1 MTTNKGE
8 KIMKASR
15 QKLVGIVALTLSS
28 SLIVPIYSSSAAVIA
43 SKSLTKNKITLNMY
57 QYESNPGQP
66 EALASIAKNF
76 TKKYPNITVKI
87 ETKAY
92 ADYSKTLSLRA
103 RSSNAPDIMEI
114 PQGQVGAVPL
124 SKAGL
129 IQNLD
134 NYSKLYGW
142 DKKLGGGLAS
152 NSVTAD
158 LKSYGSGTLR
168 AVPLSGQVV
177 GVFYNKKLAA
187 EYGLSVPFASLADFE
202 AGMAKI
208 KAMGKKDPL
217 IMGSAKYGMHTHNM
231 GVMLGSYT
239 SKASKIQ
246 DWIFGASTANINT
259 KENREALETMQR
271 WTKLGY
277 TNDQP
282 NALGY
287 EDAVA
292 KFYKGDGVFF
302 LTGSWLTSGVQKELG
317 DNGGFFLLPRA
328 KSGTPFAGTG
338 SVGTAMGISSK
349 SKYPNEAAAFIDFL
363 AGGNSATILD
373 GAGWTILAGKSTNAQ
388 SVVQKEVIAA
398 FQTLVKNNSLTYF
411 LDWSTPAMLD
421 KVILPLG
428 QELID
433 SKITASLVLQAMQD
447 NWEEFHLTDK

>member
-1 MTTNKGE
+1 
-8 KIMKASR
+8 MKASR
-15 QKLVGIVALTLSS
+15 QKLIGIVALTLSS
-28 SLIVPIYSSSAAVIA
+28 SLIAPIHSSSAAVAA

-66 EALASIAKNF
+66 EALATIAKNF
-76 TKKYPNITVKI
+76 TRKYPNITIKI

-103 RSSNAPDIMEI
+103 RSKKAPDIMEI

-129 IQNLD
+129 IANLD

-142 DKKLGGGLAS
+142 DKKLGGGLPS

-158 LKSYGSGTLR
+158 NQSFGSGTLR

-187 EYGLSVPFASLADFE
+187 DYGLSVPFATLADFE

-208 KAMGKKDPL
+208 KAAGKVDPL
-217 IMGSAKYGMHTHNM
+217 ILGSAKYGMHTHNM
-231 GVMLGSYT
+231 GVMIGSYT

-246 DWIFGASTANINT
+246 DWIFGAPTANINT
-259 KENREALETMQR
+259 RENRQAFETMQR

-277 TNDQP
+277 TNSQP

-302 LTGSWLTSGVQKELG
+302 LTGSWLTAGVQTELG

-328 KSGTPFAGTG
+328 KAGTPFAGSG

-349 SKYPNEAAAFIDFL
+349 SKYPNEAAAFINFL
-363 AGGNSATILD
+363 AGGESATILD
-373 GAGWTILAGKSTNAQ
+373 GAGWTILAGKSTRAQ
-388 SVVQKEVIAA
+388 SVLQKEVISG
-398 FQTLVKNNSLTYF
+398 FQTLVKSNGLTYF
-411 LDWSTPAMLD
+411 LDWSTPPMLD

-433 SKITASLVLQAMQD
+433 SRATPTQVLQAMQD
-447 NWEEFHLTDK
+447 DWEDFHLKN